1 MKTGGRP
8 GFPAR
13 PPVVVVR
20 PIIRA
25 RYPRF
30 SSRKVTRPA
39 VAIYVRLLRHR
50 RFAGLC
56 FGQMVS
62 LLGDAFF
69 PIIVVVAAAKAGTP
83 AETIGAVFA
92 ARFVALG
99 AVVLFSGALLDRF
112 DPVRAAVVADSARVA
127 ALVALAVVWD
137 GGLDPVVLA
146 VAVLIGLC
154 EAVSEPALLVV
165 APKVLPHRAAR
176 DAAGEEDTEVT
187 AAYGLLEGMRNSAGM
202 VGPTLAAAVV
212 GALGAP
218 TGAVLAAFAFG
229 VSAAAT
235 RYAGAH
241 IGTRSRSGAR
251 AAEPAPGKAGP
262 EPDGPAGGLRSDDAD
277 DAEPSLL
284 RTALQGL
291 AVLWRIPW
299 LRHVQLLAVVH
310 VVFAVGPWMVALPV
324 FLIERGH
331 SATVYGFVLGA
342 FAVGNAVGALV
353 GGRIGGRHR
362 GLYALALLALYGVTV
377 LAPVMTGSVLLL
389 AAAFFAGGVGQQ
401 AFDVVKMTGLRRD
414 VPEELHGRAFSADF
428 FFSFASLPLGQ
439 LLGAGLL
446 RFADAR
452 SIMLWGGALVLVSTA
467 AVAVRPDVRRF
478 ASAGPSDTV
487 PAPGTP
493 LMERSPDAGTR

>member
-1 MKTGGRP
+1 MNP
-8 GFPAR
+8 GVLGEKGFA
-13 PPVVVVR
+13 PP
-20 PIIRA
+20 
-25 RYPRF
+25 
-30 SSRKVTRPA
+30 

-56 FGQMVS
+56 FGQIVS

-99 AVVLFSGALLDRF
+99 GVVLFSGALLDRF
-112 DPVRAAVVADSARVA
+112 DPVRAAVVADSTRVA
-127 ALVALAVVWD
+127 ALVALALVWD
-137 GGLDPVVLA
+137 GRLDAVVIV

-165 APKVLPHRAAR
+165 APRILPDRAAR
-176 DAAGEEDTEVT
+176 SAADEEDTEVT

-235 RYAGAH
+235 RWAGAH
-241 IGTRSRSGAR
+241 IRTRSQ
-251 AAEPAPGKAGP
+251 AGP
-262 EPDGPAGGLRSDDAD
+262 AEAEQASAKTGSEPDGPPGDPRGEDAD
-277 DAEPSLL
+277 EAEPSLL

-342 FAVGNAVGALV
+342 FAIGNALGALV
-353 GGRIGGRHR
+353 GGRISGRHR
-362 GLYALALLALYGVTV
+362 GLYALAVLALYGVTV
-377 LAPVMTGSVLLL
+377 LAPVVTGSVVLL

-401 AFDVVKMTGLRRD
+401 AFDIVKMTGLRRD
-414 VPEELHGRAFSADF
+414 VPEDLHGRAFSADF

-452 SIMLWGGALVLVSTA
+452 TIMLWGGALVLVSTA

-478 ASAGPSDTV
+478 ASARPADTV

>member
-1 MKTGGRP
+1 MNP
-8 GFPAR
+8 GVLGEKGFA
-13 PPVVVVR
+13 PP
-20 PIIRA
+20 
-25 RYPRF
+25 
-30 SSRKVTRPA
+30 

-99 AVVLFSGALLDRF
+99 GVVLLSGALLDRF
-112 DPVRAAVVADSARVA
+112 DPVRAAVVADSTRVA
-127 ALVALAVVWD
+127 ALVALALVWD
-137 GGLDPVVLA
+137 GRLDAVVIV

-165 APKVLPHRAAR
+165 APRILPDRAAR
-176 DAAGEEDTEVT
+176 SAADEEDTEVT

-235 RYAGAH
+235 RWAGAH
-241 IGTRSRSGAR
+241 IRTRSQAGP
-251 AAEPAPGKAGP
+251 AEAEQASAKAGS
-262 EPDGPAGGLRSDDAD
+262 EPDGPPGDPRGEDAD
-277 DAEPSLL
+277 EAEPSLL

-342 FAVGNAVGALV
+342 FAIGNALGALV
-353 GGRIGGRHR
+353 GGRINGRHR
-362 GLYALALLALYGVTV
+362 GLYALALLALYGATV
-377 LAPVMTGSVLLL
+377 LAPVVTGSVVLL

-401 AFDVVKMTGLRRD
+401 AFDIVKMTGLRRD
-414 VPEELHGRAFSADF
+414 VPEDLHGRAFSADF

-452 SIMLWGGALVLVSTA
+452 TIMLWGGTLVLVSTA

-478 ASAGPSDTV
+478 ASAPPADTV

>member
-1 MKTGGRP
+1 MT
-8 GFPAR
+8 
-13 PPVVVVR
+13 
-20 PIIRA
+20 
-25 RYPRF
+25 
-30 SSRKVTRPA
+30 
-39 VAIYVRLLRHR
+39 IYVRLLRHR

-99 AVVLFSGALLDRF
+99 GVVLFSGVLLDRF
-112 DPVRAAVVADSARVA
+112 DPVRAAVVADSTRVA
-127 ALVALAVVWD
+127 ALVALALVWD
-137 GGLDPVVLA
+137 GRLDAVVIV

-165 APKVLPHRAAR
+165 APRVLPHRAA
-176 DAAGEEDTEVT
+176 DGPADEEDAEVT

-212 GALGAP
+212 GALGAS

-229 VSAAAT
+229 VSAGAT
-235 RYAGAH
+235 RWA
-241 IGTRSRSGAR
+241 GTRIRTRSGPGPAQAR
-251 AAEPAPGKAGP
+251 QESDPASSQ
-262 EPDGPAGGLRSDDAD
+262 PDGPPSDAGGTDAD
-277 DAEPSLL
+277 GAEPSLL

-331 SATVYGFVLGA
+331 SAAVYGFVLGA
-342 FAVGNAVGALV
+342 FAIGNAVGALA
-353 GGRIGGRHR
+353 GGRVRGRHR

-377 LAPVMTGSVLLL
+377 LAPVVTGSVVLL
-389 AAAFFAGGVGQQ
+389 AAAFFAGGFGQQ
-401 AFDVVKMTGLRRD
+401 AFDVAKMTGLRRD

-452 SIMLWGGALVLVSTA
+452 SIMLWGGVLVLVSTA
-467 AVAVRPDVRRF
+467 AVAVRPDARRF
-478 ASAGPSDTV
+478 ASAPPAEYV
-487 PAPGTP
+487 PDPGTP
-493 LMERSPDAGTR
+493 LMERSQDAGTR

>member
-1 MKTGGRP
+1 M
-8 GFPAR
+8 
-13 PPVVVVR
+13 
-20 PIIRA
+20 
-25 RYPRF
+25 
-30 SSRKVTRPA
+30 
-39 VAIYVRLLRHR
+39 RLFRHR

-56 FGQMVS
+56 FGQIVS

-69 PIIVVVAAAKAGTP
+69 PIIVVVAATKAGTP
-83 AETIGAVFA
+83 AETIGTVFA

-99 AVVLFSGALLDRF
+99 GVVLFSGALLDRF
-112 DPVRAAVVADSARVA
+112 DPVRAAVVADSTRVA
-127 ALVALAVVWD
+127 ALVVLAFVWD
-137 GGLDPVVLA
+137 GRLDAVVIL

-154 EAVSEPALLVV
+154 EAVSEPALLVI
-165 APKVLPHRAAR
+165 APRILPAR
-176 DAAGEEDTEVT
+176 PGEGSDGDEDAEDAEVT
-187 AAYGLLEGMRNSAGM
+187 AAYGLLEGLRNSAGM
-202 VGPTLAAAVV
+202 VGPTLAAAIV

-235 RYAGAH
+235 RWAGAQVQR
-241 IGTRSRSGAR
+241 RSQADS
-251 AAEPAPGKAGP
+251 APEAAGP
-262 EPDGPAGGLRSDDAD
+262 EPDGPEADKADDVD

-284 RTALQGL
+284 RSALQGL

-299 LRHVQLLAVVH
+299 LRDVQLLAVVH

-324 FLIERGH
+324 FLVEHGH
-331 SATVYGFVLGA
+331 SATAYGFVLGA
-342 FAVGNAVGALV
+342 FAIGNAVGALV
-353 GGRIGGRHR
+353 GGRVRGRHR

-377 LAPVMTGSVLLL
+377 LAPVVTGSVALL
-389 AAAFFAGGVGQQ
+389 AAAFVAGGVGQQ
-401 AFDVVKMTGLRRD
+401 AFDVAKMTGLRRD

-439 LLGAGLL
+439 LLGAALL

-452 SIMLWGGALVLVSTA
+452 TIMLWGGTLVLVSTA

-478 ASAGPSDTV
+478 ATTPPTESA

-493 LMERSPDAGTR
+493 LMERSQDAGTR

>member
-1 MKTGGRP
+1 MNP
-8 GFPAR
+8 GAIGEKGCTAP
-13 PPVVVVR
+13 
-20 PIIRA
+20 
-25 RYPRF
+25 
-30 SSRKVTRPA
+30 

-56 FGQMVS
+56 FGQMIS
-62 LLGDAFF
+62 LIGDAFF

-112 DPVRAAVVADSARVA
+112 DPVRAAVVADSTRVA
-127 ALVALAVVWD
+127 ALVALALVWD
-137 GGLDPVVLA
+137 GGLDAVVIL

-165 APKVLPHRAAR
+165 APRILPDPADRS
-176 DAAGEEDTEVT
+176 AAGAEDAEVT

-202 VGPTLAAAVV
+202 VGPTLAAAIV

-235 RYAGAH
+235 RWAGARV
-241 IGTRSRSGAR
+241 GTRSQAGPAGAER
-251 AAEPAPGKAGP
+251 TSAQAGP
-262 EPDGPAGGLRSDDAD
+262 EPDGPPDGREDAD
-277 DAEPSLL
+277 EAEPALL

-342 FAVGNAVGALV
+342 FAIGNAAGALV

-362 GLYALALLALYGVTV
+362 GLYALTLLALYGVTV
-377 LAPVMTGSVLLL
+377 LAPVVTGSVALL

-401 AFDVVKMTGLRRD
+401 AFDVAKMTGLRRD
-414 VPEELHGRAFSADF
+414 VPEDLHGRAFSADF

-478 ASAGPSDTV
+478 ASAR
-487 PAPGTP
+487 PADAAPARGTP